1 MTSDCI
7 PHQAFNMTNATNYSV
22 IDIISVSAPP
32 PPLSVPVEDAHAPAH
47 CAGSLLTLRIA
58 LDGQVIAADGLLI
71 ACE

>member
-1 MTSDCI
+1 
-7 PHQAFNMTNATNYSV
+7 MTNATNHSV
-22 IDIISVSAPP
+22 IDISVSAPP
-32 PPLSVPVEDAHAPAH
+32 PPLFVSVEDAHAPAH